1 MSEMISIA
9 AAGGGSFDAYLALP
23 ESAPVPALIVVSS
36 IYGLTKGLKETLDR
50 YARRGFIVIAPD
62 VFWRTQ
68 PGPLEGN
75 RRVEAQAR
83 LDAYEIEPGM
93 DDLRATRD
101 ALAGRPEWNGK
112 FAVFGFCF
120 GGQHGFLG
128 LTRLGADA
136 GVSFHGTGIQRFL
149 DEASAVHAPF
159 SFHFAEEDDL
169 VSLDDVEHI
178 RAALTGKEGEIVVH
192 AGATHGFARVEAP
205 RYNAKVAHEAEERAF
220 TMLDKL
226 KTVAV
231 V

>member
-1 MSEMISIA
+1 MPEMISIA
-9 AAGGGSFDAYLALP
+9 AASGGSFDAYLALP
-23 ESAPVPALIVVSS
+23 EGGPAPALIVVSS
-36 IYGLTKGLKETLDR
+36 IYGLTKGLKETMDR

-75 RRVEAQAR
+75 RREEAQAR

-136 GVSFHGTGIQRFL
+136 GVSFHGTGIQRYL
-149 DEASAVHAPF
+149 DEASAVRKPF

-169 VSLDDVEHI
+169 VTLDDVEHI
-178 RAALTGKEGEIVVH
+178 RAALAGKEGEIVVH
-192 AGATHGFARVEAP
+192 KGATHGFARVEAP
-205 RYNAKVAHEAEERAF
+205 RYNAKVAHEAEELAF
-220 TMLDKL
+220 AMLDNL
-226 KTVAV
+226 KAVAV